1 MYHIHT
7 TRAIVLTAFGV
18 GEGNKFFTLF
28 TEEFGVIRAKAQN
41 IRSSTS
47 KLRFALQE
55 YSFVNVS
62 LVRGKDIWRITN
74 AEPLY
79 NLYFELREKNDVF
92 MVCARMLSLVR
103 RLVPEEGKE
112 EKIFNDFFSLCAYA
126 REESCSLSE
135 IRIAEWLF
143 IVRMLFVLGYV
154 KGTDIGGI
162 CADEISWN
170 KTYLDSVAFHK
181 NSALFAINNALS
193 MSQL

>member
-7 TRAIVLTAFGV
+7 TRAVVLSALGV

-28 TEEFGVIRAKAQN
+28 TEEFGMIRARAQS
-41 IRSSTS
+41 IRSAHS

-62 LVRGKDIWRITN
+62 LVRGKEVWRITN

-79 NLYFELREKNDVF
+79 NLYFELHEKDDVF
-92 MVCARMLSLVR
+92 MVCAQMLSLVR

-112 EKIFNDFFSLCAYA
+112 SLIFNDFFLLCAYA
-126 REESCSLSE
+126 RTNACTAAE
-135 IRIAEWLF
+135 IRTVEWLF

-154 KGTDIGGI
+154 KNADIGGI
-162 CADEISWN
+162 CTGDIVWD
-170 KTYLDSVAFHK
+170 KTYLDSIATHK
-181 NSALFAINNALS
+181 KSALSAINNALS